1 MSILH
6 VEDNDELRETV
17 CELIVA
23 EGRKV
28 LAVRDAEAALGAWK
42 LRSYDLLT
50 TDISL
55 PGITGTERARRVP
68 ALHPQQGVAFCS
80 GYEYDRAVTSFGPNV
95 RWIPKAFD
103 VDKHCLL
110 MDEISRVLRNGALR
124 PSRRRRA
131 CACSPSGTA
140 WPGAA

>member
-1 MSILH
+1 MNILH

-17 CELIVA
+17 CELIAA

-68 ALHPQQGVAFCS
+68 PCIRNRGWPSV
-80 GYEYDRAVTSFGPNV
+80 RATSTTGP
-95 RWIPKAFD
+95 
-103 VDKHCLL
+103 
-110 MDEISRVLRNGALR
+110 
-124 PSRRRRA
+124 
-131 CACSPSGTA
+131 
-140 WPGAA
+140 